1 MPEKARVP
9 GLSRRICD
17 LNLTVPG
24 SRLEKLVL
32 RLYTELEEKGISYR
46 PPTYLSDEWG
56 CPHRV
61 PIIGIPFYLAQKGLA
76 QLETRL
82 SGVPAETEDEIMLF
96 LRHEAGH
103 AINYAFRLYQ
113 VSAWQKLFGDFSQP
127 YHEVYRARPF
137 SAGFVRHV
145 PAWYAQKHPD
155 EDFAETF
162 AIWLTPHSR
171 WKKTYAGTP
180 ALKKLL
186 YVDKIMRR
194 LSDEPPEISH
204 ERPDRPVEELTITL
218 AAWFATRR
226 GSTSP
231 RIKLPRV
238 VDLDLQRLFADSKG
252 PAAEAAL
259 QKHRY
264 AIIRMVNDWTGLDRH
279 LLSTLLDAVF
289 SRIRSLGL
297 KIGTPQRETQLANFA
312 AFITAMAMNYQDTGR
327 FVDE

>member
-1 MPEKARVP
+1 MPDNARVP

-17 LNLTVPG
+17 LQLTVPG

-32 RLYTELEEKGISYR
+32 RLYAELEEKGISYR

-103 AINYAFRLYQ
+103 AINYAFRLYRA
-113 VSAWQKLFGDFSQP
+113 SRWQKLFGDFSQP
-127 YHEVYRARPF
+127 YHEVYQARPF
-137 SAGFVRHV
+137 SARFVRYV
-145 PAWYAQKHPD
+145 PGWYAQKHPD

-162 AIWLTPHSR
+162 AVWLTPDFR

-186 YVDKIMRR
+186 YVDKVMRR
-194 LSDEPPEISH
+194 LANEPPEISH
-204 ERPDRPVEELTITL
+204 ETPDRPVEELTMTL

-231 RIKLPRV
+231 RIKLPRII
-238 VDLDLQRLFADSKG
+238 DLDLQRLFPDSSG

-259 QKHRY
+259 QKQRY

-279 LLSTLLDAVF
+279 LLSTLMDAVF
-289 SRIRSLGL
+289 SRIRSLEL
-297 KIGTPQRETQLANFA
+297 KIGKPGKDNAPAAFV
-312 AFITAMAMNYQDTGR
+312 AFITAMAMNYQDTGG
-327 FVDE
+327 FIEE